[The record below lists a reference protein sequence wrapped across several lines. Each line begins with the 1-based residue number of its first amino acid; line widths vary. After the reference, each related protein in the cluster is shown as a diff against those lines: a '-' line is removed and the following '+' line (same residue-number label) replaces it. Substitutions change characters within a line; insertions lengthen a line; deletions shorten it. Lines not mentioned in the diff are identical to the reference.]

1 MSKEHREKA
10 IEVISRDPNRLV
22 KTNPIINAKFDI
34 TAVQMKVFLKVIA
47 SVDQSNDDLPDVQ
60 ISLKEF
66 QNFVGGKTKNLLK
79 YLQEELTKLRKK
91 DIYYEDDKIKLEAN
105 FFSSIVYDKVQAKFI
120 FEFSNKLKPFLLQIK
135 ENFTVLDIRNLL
147 FLDSIYA
154 IRFYEFCKQY
164 ERFGSFELDV
174 EDLKDRLGLSTRY
187 KNYFDF
193 KLKVLQQ
200 ARTELE
206 SSSDLYFDF
215 EEIKSGKKVI
225 RLRFII
231 IENRQKTKVDESLQL
246 QIVEIHTLVKEYVTE
261 AVVNTW
267 FKKYPCAQILAG
279 VEYTL
284 KEIKQGKVQ
293 DPARYLQ
300 KMVSAEDIVKQQE
313 TKELKIRA
321 HQEQLIITE
330 NIKVQEKSI
339 TYQKDSLLKAYY
351 DDCLEYA
358 IHLLRFD
365 PTVGVAIYNEL
376 KNKIEN
382 GPKTVTDELV
392 WEYILASNESSIPM
406 KFYGAIQNQQFM
418 VTSFVVTW
426 CKNHFIADFQKI
438 KDPYLP
444 KAKKFGLVL

>member
-1 MSKEHREKA
+1 MSKEQREKA

-47 SVDQSNDDLPDVQ
+47 SVDQSNEDLPDVQ

-66 QNFVGGKTKNLLK
+66 QDFVGGKTKNLLK

-147 FLDSIYA
+147 FLNSIYA

-164 ERFGSFELDV
+164 ERFGAFELDV

-215 EEIKSGKKVI
+215 EEIKSGKKVV

-231 IENRQKTKVDESLQL
+231 IENRQKTKIDESLRL
-246 QIVEIHTLVKEYVTE
+246 QILEIHMLVKDYVTE
-261 AVVNTW
+261 TVVNTW
-267 FKKYPCAQILAG
+267 FKKYPYAQILAG

-284 KEIKQGKVQ
+284 KEIKLGKVHE
-293 DPARYLQ
+293 PARYLQ
-300 KMVSAEDIVKQQE
+300 KMVSTKDIVEQQE
-313 TKELKIRA
+313 LM
-321 HQEQLIITE
+321 
-330 NIKVQEKSI
+330 N
-339 TYQKDSLLKAYY
+339 
-351 DDCLEYA
+351 
-358 IHLLRFD
+358 
-365 PTVGVAIYNEL
+365 
-376 KNKIEN
+376 
-382 GPKTVTDELV
+382 
-392 WEYILASNESSIPM
+392 
-406 KFYGAIQNQQFM
+406 
-418 VTSFVVTW
+418 
-426 CKNHFIADFQKI
+426 
-438 KDPYLP
+438 
-444 KAKKFGLVL
+444 